1 MFILFVEKTICCFLI
16 AKIEGI
22 TTTCIKIALFSVEF
36 VATTACIYDK

>member
-1 MFILFVEKTICCFLI
+1 MFIFFRLKTFCCFLI

-22 TTTCIKIALFSVEF
+22 TTICIKKALFSVEF

>member
-22 TTTCIKIALFSVEF
+22 TTTCIKKALFSVEF

>member
-1 MFILFVEKTICCFLI
+1 MFTFLN

-22 TTTCIKIALFSVEF
+22 TTICIKKAQLSVEF